1 MFGGRRTPILGRTG
15 QGGHGTFGLLA
26 RLCGGPLRLRLH
38 TGQGIRHTRHRALD
52 HSHWVVF
59 LSGCIGTH
67 TQAFAAAHLVGRRGR
82 LCRIGR
88 QGDGIIVLVGA
99 FLGGGESFRHFNGL
113 GGFGLKGGFHFAVSI
128 VRAAGRTGNVNHLA
142 GVIRLRRK
150 SGIIGRGTQKLPR
163 GNPGYAHRG
172 RKPHRLHSGEGHF
185 SGPAF
190 DDPMKDF
197 HKFLLKFTCP
207 FLIFKAL
214 QCVSK
219 IIYPLCRRLF
229 LRRLSFCLYPSCHLF
244 VKPNNLF
251 CLGSQFY
258 LYCRDFPKLRP

>member
-82 LCRIGR
+82 VCRARR
-88 QGDGIIVLVGA
+88 QGDGIVVLVGA

-128 VRAAGRTGNVNHLA
+128 VRAAGRTGDVNHLA

-244 VKPNNLF
+244 VNMETLF
-251 CLGSQFY
+251 CL
-258 LYCRDFPKLRP
+258 DAPH